1 MDSMIQIA
9 HCLDKYLSAI
19 QKAFFAVSVC
29 IHPDK
34 SAPGDIKL
42 RMLNSLPDAMYIISR
57 KRNLPS

>member
-1 MDSMIQIA
+1 MNSMIQIA

-19 QKAFFAVSVC
+19 QKTLFAVGVC

-42 RMLNSLPDAMYIISR
+42 RMFDSLPNVMYIISR